1 MKVRDIMSSPAIT
14 VTPDASV
21 RDVARIMRENHISG
35 VPVVDE
41 NNNLLGIVTEIDL
54 ISRNAPIHEPT
65 YYTFL
70 STIIPLRPGEYK
82 EYRERLQQAL
92 ATNAGELMGEDD
104 LEKATISPDA
114 DIDEAMERMLDPE
127 ITLMPV
133 VSGRKVIGVITRT
146 DMVRLIEKLELEL
159 VTREEQ
165 DEMEN
170 SEN

>member
-14 VTPDASV
+14 VTPDVSV

-41 NNNLLGIVTEIDL
+41 DQNLLGLVTEIDL

-70 STIIPLRPGEYK
+70 SAIIPLKPGEYK

-104 LEKATISPDA
+104 LEKMVISPDA

-127 ITLMPV
+127 VTLMPV
-133 VSGRKVIGVITRT
+133 VTNGKVVGVITRT

-159 VTREEQ
+159 VSRNGGEEGQ
-165 DEMEN
+165 N
-170 SEN
+170 

>member
-14 VTPDASV
+14 VTPDTSV

-35 VPVVDE
+35 VPVVDDSQ
-41 NNNLLGIVTEIDL
+41 NLLGLVTEVDL

-70 STIIPLRPGEYK
+70 STIIPLHPGEYK
-82 EYRERLQQAL
+82 EYRERQQQAL
-92 ATNAGELMGEDD
+92 ATNAGELKGEYD
-104 LEKATISPDA
+104 LEKAAISADA

-133 VSGRKVIGVITRT
+133 VSNGKVIGVISRT

-159 VTREEQ
+159 VTRNGGEEG
-165 DEMEN
+165 
-170 SEN
+170 

>member
-14 VTPDASV
+14 VTPDVSV
-21 RDVARIMRENHISG
+21 RNVARIMRENHISG

-41 NNNLLGIVTEIDL
+41 DQNLLGLVTEIDL

-70 STIIPLRPGEYK
+70 STIIPLKPGEYK

-104 LEKATISPDA
+104 LEKMVISPDA

-127 ITLMPV
+127 VTLMPV
-133 VSGRKVIGVITRT
+133 VTNGKVVGVITRT

-159 VTREEQ
+159 VSRNGGEEGQ
-165 DEMEN
+165 N
-170 SEN
+170 